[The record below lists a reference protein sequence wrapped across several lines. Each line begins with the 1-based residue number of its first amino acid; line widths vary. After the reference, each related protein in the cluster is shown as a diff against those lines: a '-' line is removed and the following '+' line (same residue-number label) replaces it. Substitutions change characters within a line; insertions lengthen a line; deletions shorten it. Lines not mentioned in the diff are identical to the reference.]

1 MQRKKES
8 ELERIF
14 CESGIEFNLQKPDMD
29 SIDYV
34 MPAEP
39 EQVIARHKFNN

>member
-14 CESGIEFNLQKPDMD
+14 CESGIEFNLKKPEME
-29 SIDYV
+29 SIDYG
-34 MPAEP
+34 MPTEP
-39 EQVIARHKFNN
+39 EQVIARHQFNN